1 MIFTIALGVVT
12 ASAIAGLY
20 LLARAVNLL
29 DQINRRLRDSSARP
43 PSDAGVDRSER
54 G

>member
-29 DQINRRLRDSSARP
+29 DQINRRLGGASTRP
-43 PSDAGVDRSER
+43 PPDGRVDRSE
-54 G
+54 GG

>member
-29 DQINRRLRDSSARP
+29 DQINRRLGASSTRP
-43 PSDAGVDRSER
+43 PPDGRVDRSE
-54 G
+54 GG

>member
-1 MIFTIALGVVT
+1 MIFTIALGIVT

-29 DQINRRLRDSSARP
+29 DQINRRLESSSTRP
-43 PSDAGVDRSER
+43 PPDGRVDRSE
-54 G
+54 GG

>member
-20 LLARAVNLL
+20 LLARVVNLL
-29 DQINRRLRDSSARP
+29 DQINRRLGDSSARP
-43 PSDAGVDRSER
+43 PPDGRIDRSDR
-54 G
+54 S

>member
-20 LLARAVNLL
+20 LLARVVNLL
-29 DQINRRLRDSSARP
+29 EKINRRLHDAPLRDSGGGGQAP
-43 PSDAGVDRSER
+43 
-54 G
+54 